1 MKDPCAMRQHAL
13 RPGIHPLCASPYARV
28 RHAAATVPQI
38 FSTLLRVLTGGRGVK
53 VHEGAM
59 LAMGVF
65 ITALGEQ
72 FMKYMQEFYPYL
84 RLGLQN
90 HQEWQV
96 RE

>member
-1 MKDPCAMRQHAL
+1 
-13 RPGIHPLCASPYARV
+13 
-28 RHAAATVPQI
+28 
-38 FSTLLRVLTGGRGVK
+38 
-53 VHEGAM
+53 M

-96 RE
+96 RAGTLPSVVVVLDGGVLVAWSCFLYGWFMGMQNTYQFR